1 MRKQRTR
8 TSSPLC
14 FQPPALVS
22 CPMGMNKEKENRQ
35 VRAHNTRNKT
45 NEHEYFHGTFN
56 DSKVILQGQHDLR
69 IIESSVKIFMFICL
83 AGMPPFKA
91 RFFASVY
98 TLAGMSMPT
107 FFTRR
112 LSIYLSV
119 CLSIYYIDVFLPTAL
134 PARAVS
140 SFCTAMVS
148 VCVVRERERERERE
162 IVCVWMEVC
171 IHLPQ
176 QHDLAL
182 GFRFWDSGFRI
193 SIQSTQPSLHLGRVR
208 RCFYRLGWQRGSRSR
223 RRCGGRLVVR
233 CSHGRLDS
241 RC

>member
-22 CPMGMNKEKENRQ
+22 CP
-35 VRAHNTRNKT
+35 
-45 NEHEYFHGTFN
+45 
-56 DSKVILQGQHDLR
+56 
-69 IIESSVKIFMFICL
+69 
-83 AGMPPFKA
+83 FKA

-98 TLAGMSMPT
+98 TLAGMSMSP

-119 CLSIYYIDVFLPTAL
+119 CLSICYIDVFLPTAL

-148 VCVVRERERERERE
+148 VCVVCVRERERE